1 MMKTIRV
8 ILLFLSL
15 VAGNAV
21 IAQEVQQ
28 PAAGSPARK
37 AVLDGLRENEVVRR
51 LSSEWKAKVV
61 FTHVAIRK
69 LNDWAWVVASPQT
82 EDGKQIVEPLTSV
95 MREKGGHWQVVEFI
109 SDEVAP
115 ADNPEAAYRAWR
127 SQFMSGHSDCP
138 AKIFPEK
145 FD

>member
-1 MMKTIRV
+1 MMKTISV
-8 ILLFLSL
+8 LLLFNLL
-15 VAGNAV
+15 ARAA

-28 PAAGSPARK
+28 PAVGSPARK
-37 AVLDGLRENEVVRR
+37 AILDGLRENEVVRR

-61 FTHVAIRK
+61 FSHIAIRK
-69 LNDWAWVVASPQT
+69 LSDWAWVVASPQS

-127 SQFMSGHSDCP
+127 SQFMSRHTDCP